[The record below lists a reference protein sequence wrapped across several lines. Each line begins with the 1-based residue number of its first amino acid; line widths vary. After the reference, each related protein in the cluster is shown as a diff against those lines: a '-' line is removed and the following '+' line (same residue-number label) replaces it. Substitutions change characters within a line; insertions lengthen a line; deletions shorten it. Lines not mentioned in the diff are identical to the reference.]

1 MDGHG
6 FDEFDMIELIMN
18 CQWAHDA
25 ARIMASYHAEGDTPW
40 EDGQACKDAG
50 EAIRDGVVSGDA
62 LIRGITDREL
72 NLTEMIF
79 SRLLGSV
86 DWTAV
91 GRHYLRDVAE
101 VAP

>member
-1 MDGHG
+1 MDAHG

-18 CQWAHDA
+18 CQWANDA
-25 ARIMASYHAEGDTPW
+25 ARIAAYSYAEGDHPW
-40 EDGQACKDAG
+40 RNGQACKDAG
-50 EAIRDGVVSGDA
+50 EAIRDDVVSAEA
-62 LIRGITDREL
+62 LIRGITSREL

-91 GRHYLRDVAE
+91 GRHYLKDVAE
-101 VAP
+101 AAS